1 MSEITAPAESRLMMG
16 AVYEYEL
23 LRDGV
28 VYDRWVEKNLMPL
41 EGVNHVLNVVLK
53 GATPV
58 TSWYVLLYEGNYTPV
73 TGDTAATFPASC
85 TETTAYSGSTRVAFT
100 PGAVSGGTVNNSA
113 SRAEFTFTAD
123 KTIYGGAIASASA
136 KGAVSGVLLSAVKF
150 GSPKSPTAGDVL
162 RVTAGFT
169 LVSA

>member
-1 MSEITAPAESRLMMG
+1 MNESLKMG

-23 LRDGV
+23 VRDGV
-28 VYDRWVEKNLMPL
+28 VYDRWTEKNLMPL
-41 EGVNHVLNVVLK
+41 EGLNHVLGVTLK
-53 GATPV
+53 GV
-58 TSWYVLLYEGNYTPV
+58 TQVTNWYALVYEGNYTPV
-73 TGDTAATFPASC
+73 NGDTAATFPASC
-85 TETTAYSGSTRVAFT
+85 TETTTYSGATRVAFT
-100 PGAVSGGTVNNSA
+100 PGAVAGGTVNNSA

-123 KTIYGGAIASASA
+123 KTIYGGAIVSASA

-150 GSPKSPTAGDVL
+150 ASPKSPATGDIL